1 MPRTKK
7 INAVV
12 QYGDT
17 GWIINDCDNGQF
29 ELYNISTKQILAKS
43 NNPLDFDKH
52 IDKIFG
58 KEAARRVRDFQAKQK
73 EGGNRRKYCSARSQ
87 AKSNARKNKC
97 TG

>member
-7 INAVV
+7 INAIV

-17 GWIINDCDNGQF
+17 DWNINDCDSGQY
-29 ELYNISTKQILAKS
+29 ELYNTSTKQILAKS

-58 KEAARRVRDFQAKQK
+58 KEAARRVRDFQAGQ
-73 EGGNRRKYCSARSQ
+73 EESSD
-87 AKSNARKNKC
+87 
-97 TG
+97 

>member
-17 GWIINDCDNGQF
+17 GWIINDCGNRQF
-29 ELYNISTKQILAKS
+29 ELYNISIKQILAKS

-58 KEAARRVRDFQAKQK
+58 KEAARRVRDYIFAQ
-73 EGGNRRKYCSARSQ
+73 EETR
-87 AKSNARKNKC
+87 
-97 TG
+97 T

>member
-29 ELYNISTKQILAKS
+29 ELYNTNTKQILAKS
-43 NNPLDFDKH
+43 NNPLDFDKY

-58 KEAARRVRDFQAKQK
+58 KEAAKCVRDFQAGQ
-73 EGGNRRKYCSARSQ
+73 EESGD
-87 AKSNARKNKC
+87 
-97 TG
+97 

>member
-17 GWIINDCDNGQF
+17 SWIINDCDNGQF
-29 ELYNISTKQILAKS
+29 ELYNTSTKQILAKS

-52 IDKIFG
+52 INKIFG
-58 KEAARRVRDFQAKQK
+58 KEAAIRGRDFQAEQE
-73 EGGNRRKYCSARSQ
+73 EGGN
-87 AKSNARKNKC
+87 
-97 TG
+97 

>member
-12 QYGDT
+12 QYGDAS
-17 GWIINDCDNGQF
+17 WIINDCGNGQF

-52 IDKIFG
+52 INKIFG
-58 KEAARRVRDFQAKQK
+58 KEAARRVRD
-73 EGGNRRKYCSARSQ
+73 YISAQEKTR
-87 AKSNARKNKC
+87 
-97 TG
+97 T

>member
-1 MPRTKK
+1 MSRTKK

-17 GWIINDCDNGQF
+17 GWIINDCGNEQF

-52 IDKIFG
+52 IDEIFG
-58 KEAARRVRDFQAKQK
+58 KEVARRVRDFQVKQ
-73 EGGNRRKYCSARSQ
+73 E
-87 AKSNARKNKC
+87 KS
-97 TG
+97 GD

>member
-17 GWIINDCDNGQF
+17 DWIINDYSNGQF
-29 ELYNISTKQILAKS
+29 ELYNTITKQILAKS

-58 KEAARRVRDFQAKQK
+58 KEAAKHVRDFQTEQ
-73 EGGNRRKYCSARSQ
+73 EESGD
-87 AKSNARKNKC
+87 
-97 TG
+97 

>member
-17 GWIINDCDNGQF
+17 DWIINDCGNWQF
-29 ELYNISTKQILAKS
+29 ELYNTSTKQILAKS
-43 NNPLDFDKH
+43 NNPLDFDKY

-58 KEAARRVRDFQAKQK
+58 KEVAKRVRDFQAEQ
-73 EGGNRRKYCSARSQ
+73 EESGD
-87 AKSNARKNKC
+87 
-97 TG
+97 

>member
-12 QYGDT
+12 QYGNT
-17 GWIINDCDNGQF
+17 GWIINDCGNEQF

-52 IDKIFG
+52 IDKIFD
-58 KEAARRVRDFQAKQK
+58 KEAPRRVRDFQAEQ
-73 EGGNRRKYCSARSQ
+73 EESGD
-87 AKSNARKNKC
+87 
-97 TG
+97 

>member
-17 GWIINDCDNGQF
+17 GWIINDCGNGQF
-29 ELYNISTKQILAKS
+29 ELYNTSTKQILAKS

-52 IDKIFG
+52 IDKIFD
-58 KEAARRVRDFQAKQK
+58 KEVAKCVRNFQVEQ
-73 EGGNRRKYCSARSQ
+73 EESGD
-87 AKSNARKNKC
+87 
-97 TG
+97 

>member
-7 INAVV
+7 INAIV

-17 GWIINDCDNGQF
+17 DWIINDCDNGQF
-29 ELYNISTKQILAKS
+29 ELYNVNTKQILEKS

-58 KEAARRVRDFQAKQK
+58 KEAARRVRDFQAGK
-73 EGGNRRKYCSARSQ
+73 EESGD
-87 AKSNARKNKC
+87 
-97 TG
+97 